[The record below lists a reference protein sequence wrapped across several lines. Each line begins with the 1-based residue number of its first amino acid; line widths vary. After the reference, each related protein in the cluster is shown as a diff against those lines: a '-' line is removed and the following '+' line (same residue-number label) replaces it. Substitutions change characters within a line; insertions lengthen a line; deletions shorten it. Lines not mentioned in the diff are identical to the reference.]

1 MYGNEMLLHLN
12 IISFG
17 LFILKISAVIS
28 LPVVWVISDRSYNTK
43 ADFSLKPTMHLAQS
57 I

>member
-1 MYGNEMLLHLN
+1 MYRNEMLLHLN
-12 IISFG
+12 IISFR

-28 LPVVWVISDRSYNTK
+28 LPLVWVISDRSYNTK
-43 ADFSLKPTMHLAQS
+43 ADFSLKPAVHLAQS

>member
-12 IISFG
+12 ITSFG
-17 LFILKISAVIS
+17 LVILKISAVIS